1 MAERLEH
8 SEAGEVLSLGV
19 AWREYDVSAA
29 GRLMLAGLLL
39 AIEQWRFSIVYPV
52 LKLAFRYP
60 ERWDN
65 SLTIVLSYPAYGLIG
80 LTVWHWLR
88 GGVRRALVFHRG
100 GAVSTPYRLWDF
112 SGDWPGRWYR
122 IHGAHGQI
130 VSVRARPAMTL
141 TWGGA
146 QSDVYD
152 VVAVMKDGYVT
163 TIAVYL
169 DKDEAHRLA
178 EMATQCLAD
187 IRALDARPLDL
198 RSKDRLPAAWA
209 AARLARILLGPN
221 CREYIDKDRGG
232 AVTEQGMIWWEGGLS
247 KGLLG
252 LTAMLGL
259 AVLPLPF
266 CIAIAESYANG
277 AWWVPAGI
285 HAIALLVIY
294 LAVGRKIP
302 ECRFR
307 GIQRQLGF
315 TRDGG
320 MPTLYGLGMYGAVE
334 AVNGKH
340 DDVLRIAAIPTA
352 KRWGVA
358 FYGEVNTIIVANDLS
373 QEAAIDLAHGLRVAL
388 AGMREEIR
396 PSTASIPKRA
406 YPKSLKYRRH
416 LAQQRVHQVS
426 SQKTTTGASDARAL
440 RVTR

>member
-1 MAERLEH
+1 
-8 SEAGEVLSLGV
+8 
-19 AWREYDVSAA
+19 
-29 GRLMLAGLLL
+29 
-39 AIEQWRFSIVYPV
+39 
-52 LKLAFRYP
+52 
-60 ERWDN
+60 
-65 SLTIVLSYPAYGLIG
+65 
-80 LTVWHWLR
+80 
-88 GGVRRALVFHRG
+88 
-100 GAVSTPYRLWDF
+100 
-112 SGDWPGRWYR
+112 
-122 IHGAHGQI
+122 
-130 VSVRARPAMTL
+130 MTL

-146 QSDVYD
+146 QSDTYD

-169 DKDEAHRLA
+169 DKDEAHCLA
-178 EMATQCLAD
+178 AMATQCLAD

-209 AARLARILLGPN
+209 AARLARILLGPH

-232 AVTEQGMIWWEGGLS
+232 AVTECGIIWWEGGIG

-252 LTAMLGL
+252 LA
-259 AVLPLPF
+259 AVVGA
-266 CIAIAESYANG
+266 AIAPLLLCVAFVMPFVGE
-277 AWWVPAGI
+277 AWWLATGVQI
-285 HAIALLVIY
+285 IVTLVMY
-294 LAVGRKIP
+294 FTVVQKLPDYG
-302 ECRFR
+302 FR

-358 FYGEVNTIIVANDLS
+358 FYGDVNTIIVANDLS
-373 QEAAIDLAHGLRVAL
+373 QEAAIDLANGLRVAL

-396 PSTASIPKRA
+396 PSTASIAKRA

-416 LAQQRVHQVS
+416 LARQRVHQVS
-426 SQKTTTGASDARAL
+426 SQKTMTGASDARAL